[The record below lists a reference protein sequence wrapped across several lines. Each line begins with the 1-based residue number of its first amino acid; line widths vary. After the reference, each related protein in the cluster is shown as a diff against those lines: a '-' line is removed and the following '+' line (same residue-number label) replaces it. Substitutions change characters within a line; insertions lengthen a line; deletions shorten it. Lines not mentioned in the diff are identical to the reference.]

1 MASLDGEMSR
11 WSKARAVGASTSDMI
26 ANGEIVVERLAVG
39 HWNLWQSRIMLLGKI
54 VVPQMVK
61 RNRMSCR
68 IVAQWLYCFSLFPA
82 VSAGLESVSQ

>member
-1 MASLDGEMSR
+1 MAIENS
-11 WSKARAVGASTSDMI
+11 
-26 ANGEIVVERLAVG
+26 
-39 HWNLWQSRIMLLGKI
+39 LLGKI

-68 IVAQWLYCFSLFPA
+68 IFAQWLYCFSLFPA